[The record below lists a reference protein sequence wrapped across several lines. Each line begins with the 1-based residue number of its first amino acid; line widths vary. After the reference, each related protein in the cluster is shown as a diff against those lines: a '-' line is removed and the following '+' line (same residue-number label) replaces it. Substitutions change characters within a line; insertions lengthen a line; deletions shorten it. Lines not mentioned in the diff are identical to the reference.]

1 MKHPRFWDGVSKSHK
16 YHSRYIIN
24 PHFFALSEQTVIFTV
39 HVILEWLTLII
50 GAGYCVFL
58 LIIILTND
66 IFIKTILIQWT
77 FSENKVL
84 LFSEEFLCQAR
95 SKWVI
100 HLLGED
106 SVLKA
111 DWSTLMMSHHFVPR
125 KIRGSFS
132 WPETVFSAC
141 YRTCRSSSIYL
152 GGNWWHKRGRQN
164 THD

>member
-1 MKHPRFWDGVSKSHK
+1 MNNGPLIKILLVAIVRGIW
-16 YHSRYIIN
+16 
-24 PHFFALSEQTVIFTV
+24 
-39 HVILEWLTLII
+39 ILEWLTLII